1 MSWLCGRPPAR
12 LAVVNPRHIRT
23 LAQAV
28 GRLAKPDRMAARG
41 SAHCAGAVTLAP
53 RPLPEA
59 KPQELRAL
67 LGGVVPPSPGTVD
80 RGQSQE
86 GGSDSLPA
94 ETGDPHERQGAGSEA
109 VATSGGA

>member
-28 GRLAKPDRMAARG
+28 GRLAKPDRMAACG

-67 LGGVVPPSPGTVD
+67 LGG
-80 RGQSQE
+80 
-86 GGSDSLPA
+86 
-94 ETGDPHERQGAGSEA
+94 
-109 VATSGGA
+109 GGAPFTRDSGPRAKPRRWL